1 MRLVSA
7 IVLALAATCA
17 LAPSTSSG
25 QAYPSKPVRLLVPFA
40 PCGGNDVLARI
51 LSTELATGLSQQTV
65 VENRPGA
72 SGVTATDAVAK
83 APADGYTLLLGFVG
97 PLALSPA
104 LGKVPYD
111 PVADFVPLDLLAS
124 SYHILAV
131 NPSVPARSVK
141 ELVELAKR
149 SPGKLN
155 YASSGTGANLHL
167 TTELFRNATG
177 IDIVHIPY
185 KGAGPATTAV
195 IAGEAQIVFGSI
207 ASTLAYVRAGR
218 VVALAVTSPARS
230 PLAPEVPT
238 LAESGVEG
246 VDVPSWYT
254 LLAPA
259 RTPREPV
266 ERLRAE
272 LARIAAK
279 ADFREQLAR
288 QAIDVRTLAPG
299 EYAAFLKAEIDK
311 WSGVVRANGIKA
323 D

>member
-7 IVLALAATCA
+7 VVLALAATCA
-17 LAPSTSSG
+17 LA
-25 QAYPSKPVRLLVPFA
+25 QYPSRPVRLVVPFA
-40 PCGGNDVLARI
+40 PGGGNDVLARM
-51 LSTELATGLSQQTV
+51 LSTELAAGLAQQTV

-72 SGVTATDAVAK
+72 AGVTATEAVAK

-111 PVADFVPLDLLAS
+111 PVADFAPLDLLAS
-124 SYHILAV
+124 SYHILVV
-131 NPSVPARSVK
+131 NPELPARSVA

-149 SPGKLN
+149 RPGKLN

-167 TTELFRNATG
+167 MTELFKNVTG

-185 KGAGPATTAV
+185 KGAGPAASAV
-195 IAGEAQIVFGSI
+195 LAGEAQILFGSI
-207 ASTLAYVRAGR
+207 ASTLAYVRANR
-218 VVALAVTSPARS
+218 LVALAVTSPARS

-238 LAESGVEG
+238 LAEGGMSG

-259 RTPREPV
+259 RTPGEPV
-266 ERLRAE
+266 RRLRAE

-279 ADFREQLAR
+279 AEFREQLAR
-288 QAIDVRTLAPG
+288 QAIEVRALAPG
-299 EYAAFLKAEIDK
+299 EYTAFLKTEIDK
-311 WSGVVRANGIKA
+311 WGGVVRANNIKV

>member
-17 LAPSTSSG
+17 LA
-25 QAYPSKPVRLLVPFA
+25 QYPSRPVRLVVPFA
-40 PCGGNDVLARI
+40 PGGGNDVLARM
-51 LSTELATGLSQQTV
+51 LSTELAAGLAQQTV

-72 SGVTATDAVAK
+72 AGVTATEAVAK

-111 PVADFVPLDLLAS
+111 PVADFAPLDLLAS
-124 SYHILAV
+124 SYHILVV
-131 NPSVPARSVK
+131 NPELPARSVA

-149 SPGKLN
+149 RPGKLN

-167 TTELFRNATG
+167 MTELFKNVTG

-185 KGAGPATTAV
+185 KGAAPAASAV
-195 IAGEAQIVFGSI
+195 LAGEAQILFGSI
-207 ASTLAYVRAGR
+207 ASTLAYVRANR
-218 VVALAVTSPARS
+218 LVALAVTSPARS

-238 LAESGVEG
+238 LAEGGMSG

-259 RTPREPV
+259 RTPGEPV
-266 ERLRAE
+266 RRLRAE

-279 ADFREQLAR
+279 AEFREQLAR
-288 QAIDVRTLAPG
+288 QAIEVRTLAPG
-299 EYAAFLKAEIDK
+299 EYTAFLKTEIDK
-311 WSGVVRANGIKA
+311 WGGVVRANNIKV